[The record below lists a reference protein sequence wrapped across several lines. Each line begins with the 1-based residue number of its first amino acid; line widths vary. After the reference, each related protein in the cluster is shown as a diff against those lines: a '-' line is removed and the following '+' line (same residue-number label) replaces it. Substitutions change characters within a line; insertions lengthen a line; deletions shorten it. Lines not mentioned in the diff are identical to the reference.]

1 MTHPFLIPSGG
12 LREFATSERCHIT
25 ELLNHP
31 TQPDV
36 SLARARVTPGVV
48 TELHAL
54 DVEETYVI
62 EMGSG
67 MMEVDGGRFRVD
79 PGDSVRIPQGVP
91 QRIENDGTVDL
102 VFLCVCRPRFR
113 PEGYVGLE
121 DSADEPSRSEP
132 AGGRGI

>member
-1 MTHPFLIPSGG
+1 MTHPFLIPGEG
-12 LREFATSERCHIT
+12 LRELATSERCFIT

-31 TQPDV
+31 TRPDV

-67 MMEVDGGRFRVD
+67 MMEVGGDRFRVG

-91 QRIENDGTVDL
+91 QRIENDGANDL
-102 VFLCVCRPRFR
+102 VFLCLCRPRFR
-113 PEGYVGLE
+113 PEGYLSLDAGL
-121 DSADEPSRSEP
+121 DEPFRSEP
-132 AGGRGI
+132 AGE

>member
-1 MTHPFLIPSGG
+1 MSHPFLTPGG
-12 LREFATSERCHIT
+12 DLREFGTSERCFIT

-31 TQPDV
+31 TRPDV

-67 MMEVDGGRFRVD
+67 MMEVGGNRFRVS
-79 PGDSVRIPQGVP
+79 PGDSVRIPRGMA
-91 QRIENDGTVDL
+91 QRIENDGAADL
-102 VFLCVCRPRFR
+102 VFLCLCHPRFR
-113 PEGYVGLE
+113 PEGYASLE
-121 DSADEPSRSEP
+121 ASVNEPSQSEI
-132 AGGRGI
+132 ASS

>member
-31 TQPDV
+31 TRPDV

-62 EMGSG
+62 EKGSG
-67 MMEVDGGRFRVD
+67 MMEVGGDRFRVG
-79 PGDSVRIPQGVP
+79 PGDSVRIPQGVS
-91 QRIENDGTVDL
+91 QRIENDGDADL
-102 VFLCVCRPRFR
+102 VFLCLCRPRFR
-113 PEGYVGLE
+113 PEGYVSLE
-121 DSADEPSRSEP
+121 ASVGAPSQPEP
-132 AGGRGI
+132 AGD

>member
-1 MTHPFLIPSGG
+1 MTHPLLIPSGG

-31 TQPDV
+31 TRPDV

-62 EMGSG
+62 EKGSG
-67 MMEVDGGRFRVD
+67 MMEVGGDRFRVG
-79 PGDSVRIPQGVP
+79 PGDSVRIPQRVS
-91 QRIENDGTVDL
+91 QRNENDGAVDL
-102 VFLCVCRPRFR
+102 VFLCLCRPRFR
-113 PEGYVGLE
+113 PEGYASLE
-121 DSADEPSRSEP
+121 ASADEPTRSG
-132 AGGRGI
+132 ATGD